1 MSSANCKVSSHKSPI
16 RKRKIPSSFSSSYT
30 SSSDLEQFSK
40 SSSSLSSYSR
50 RKNRTKK
57 KKERVLE
64 QSFKKQ
70 RYSRQCRREHLS
82 AERFQIV
89 TEQDQLKWNLLSDVT
104 EYVNYIFYFFIPE
117 KDIIDAVWCENLVPT
132 NLKS

>member
-1 MSSANCKVSSHKSPI
+1 M
-16 RKRKIPSSFSSSYT
+16 
-30 SSSDLEQFSK
+30 
-40 SSSSLSSYSR
+40 
-50 RKNRTKK
+50 
-57 KKERVLE
+57 LE

-117 KDIIDAVWCENLVPT
+117 KDIIDTENLVPT
-132 NLKS
+132 NLKSWKKPQL